1 MQIHGGEGDEYFQE
15 DKPFADQAVELLGDR
30 AELFV
35 YPAEQHLFTDRSLPA
50 YDAAAAALVTQRIL
64 AFLDRL

>member
-1 MQIHGGEGDEYFQE
+1 MTSTSRRTSRSPTE
-15 DKPFADQAVELLGDR
+15 AVELLGER

-35 YPAEQHLFTDRSLPA
+35 YPGDQHLFTDRSLPS
-50 YDAAAAALVTQRIL
+50 YDAESAALVTQRIL